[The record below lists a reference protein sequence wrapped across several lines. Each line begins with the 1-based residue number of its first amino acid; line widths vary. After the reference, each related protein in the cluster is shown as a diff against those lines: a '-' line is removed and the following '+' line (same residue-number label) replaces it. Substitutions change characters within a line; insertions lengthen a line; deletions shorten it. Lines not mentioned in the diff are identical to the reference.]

1 MIFVPKC
8 SFCDSD
14 IQVGTGMMV
23 AQPNGKIFHFCGHK
37 CEMNM
42 LKLKRDPRKIGWTR
56 KTKKTDSKK

>member
-1 MIFVPKC
+1 MPKC